1 MAATQR
7 DHDDPMQKAIRVVQA
22 WLPNNRQ
29 PTTDEVTAA
38 VTGVHLMMSSQGL
51 DIDQVQLEREVQAL
65 VATHQEES
73 AGLNDPE
80 GHVPWLAEAKAE
92 RPWAFWERYRQYV
105 EDVKILPKQVV
116 RRLDQS
122 TDRILGALEDPL
134 RAGQW
139 HRYGLAVGQV
149 QSGKTGNY
157 TGLAAKAVDAGY
169 KLIVVLA
176 GMQNS
181 LRSQTQLRVDEGLL
195 GFDSQYQQR
204 SDDDAGA
211 TSYIGVGRLPGRDR
225 LRIGS
230 LTTSAESGD
239 FKRNVAKNTSIPI
252 GDYPVVLVIKK
263 HKSIINYVRKWIV
276 EVEGHSTPSGDQ
288 KIVRDIPLLVID
300 DEADNASVNYE
311 SEDSDPSTINAAI
324 RELLNSF
331 AKRAYVGY
339 TATPFANIYIDPS
352 ADHDRYGL
360 DLFPKHFIEN
370 LPAPSNYFGPERVF
384 GLASTDPDEDDIEP
398 LPIFRKVLDYQQWMP
413 DKHKKGWVPPAELPG
428 SLRRAIDSF
437 VLTCAARRVRGQLY
451 DHNSMLVHVTRFQ
464 DVQGR
469 IAQQVDDHVRLLR
482 DELRDRYA
490 TASACAHARLR
501 DLWESDFVKTSSK
514 FPSGERDDTTWAQIE
529 KELRPALEKI
539 QVRTINGSSQDALEY
554 YDHRRTGLSVIAI
567 GGDKLSRGLTLEGLS
582 VSYYLRA
589 SKTYDTLLQM
599 GRWFGYRPRYEDLCR
614 LYTTPGLRDMYC
626 EITSADN
633 ELRHDFEE
641 MSALDAKPTEF
652 GLRIRTSPVGLGITA
667 ANKIRRGLKVK
678 LSYSGDIPETIMFDL
693 RDGIA
698 ERNLERLK
706 DFVQRLNQIAT
717 ARKDGKD
724 DRPSIV
730 WEGIAPEEILDC
742 FLSQYEVDS
751 KAQRV
756 RPAFIT
762 EYIRRCR
769 KVGELS
775 NWTVRLVSSST
786 GESHKF
792 GAHTIGLVERAP
804 TNDPT
809 SERRYVIRR
818 VLSPKDESSDLDND
832 QRERAFIETKR
843 VAKARKERGGKASV
857 PKVPTGTVLRKQRR
871 PDQPLLLLYPL
882 EHPEA
887 TAARKANKPIPDDL
901 QPIIG
906 FAISFPFSNHADE
919 TEYVV
924 NDIWLQQE
932 FDDFDE
938 DVE

>member
-1 MAATQR
+1 MAVHP
-7 DHDDPMQKAIRVVQA
+7 DHDDSMQKAIRVVQA

-29 PTTDEVTAA
+29 PTTDEVTSA
-38 VTGVHLMMSSQGL
+38 VTGVHLMMTSQGL
-51 DIDQVQLEREVQAL
+51 DIDRVQFEREVQAL

-73 AGLNDPE
+73 AGLDDPE
-80 GHVPWLAEAKAE
+80 GHVPWLAEAKAD
-92 RPWAFWERYRQYV
+92 RTWSFWERYRQYI

-116 RRLDQS
+116 LRLDQS

-139 HRYGLAVGQV
+139 HRYGLVVGQV

-157 TGLAAKAVDAGY
+157 IGLAAKAVDAGY
-169 KLIVVLA
+169 KLIIVLA

-211 TSYIGVGRLPGRDR
+211 TSYIGVGRLPGRAR

-263 HKSIINYVRKWIV
+263 NKSIINYVRKWIV
-276 EVEGHSTPSGDQ
+276 EVEGHSTATGDR

-352 ADHDRYGL
+352 VDHDRYGL

-384 GLASTDPDEDDIEP
+384 GLESSDPDEDDIEP

-413 DKHKKGWVPPAELPG
+413 DKHKKGWAPPADLPE

-437 VLTCAARRVRGQLY
+437 VLTCAARRVRGQVH

-464 DVQGR
+464 DVQAR
-469 IAQQVDDHVRLLR
+469 IAQQVDEYVRLLR
-482 DELRDRYA
+482 DELRDRHGS
-490 TASACAHARLR
+490 ASARAYGRLR
-501 DLWESDFVKTSSK
+501 DFWERDFAPTSAK
-514 FPSGERDDTTWAQIE
+514 FPSRGLDDMSWGHVE
-529 KELRPALEKI
+529 KELRAALEKI

-589 SKTYDTLLQM
+589 SRTYDTLLQM

-614 LYTTPGLRDMYC
+614 LYTTPGLRDAYC

-633 ELRHDFEE
+633 ELRRDFEE

-652 GLRIRTSPVGLGITA
+652 GLRMRTSPVGLGITA

-693 RDGIA
+693 RNGIV

-706 DFVQRLNQIAT
+706 NFVQRLNQIAV
-717 ARKDGKD
+717 ARKDGEK

-730 WEGIAPEEILDC
+730 WEGISPEEVVDH
-742 FLSQYEVDS
+742 FLGQYEADA

-756 RPAFIT
+756 KPAFIT

-775 NWTVRLVSSST
+775 NWTVRLVSSGT
-786 GESHKF
+786 GQSYKL
-792 GAHTIGLVERAP
+792 GSHTIGLVERAS
-804 TNDPT
+804 TNDPI
-809 SERRYVIRR
+809 SEQRYVIRR
-818 VLSPKDESSDLDND
+818 VLSPSDESRDLDED
-832 QRERAFIETKR
+832 QRKRALAETKL
-843 VAKARKERGGKASV
+843 VAKARAERGGKVSD

-871 PDQPLLLLYPL
+871 PDQPLLLLYTL
-882 EHPEA
+882 EHPAA
-887 TAARKANKPIPDDL
+887 TAARKAKQPIPDGL
-901 QPIIG
+901 SPIVG
-906 FAISFPFSNHADE
+906 FAISFPFSRHATE
-919 TEYVV
+919 VEYVV

-932 FDDFDE
+932 LDDLDGDAE
-938 DVE
+938 